1 MLEVTNNDDIV
12 EEIAEFVT
20 IQTAGGT
27 FSTESTGSC
36 STGRTFSLKAICNQ
50 EETFLNNRQRTLALI
65 DLYKKYKPKVG
76 SYDIRSMKKFWEIVA
91 TDISNQFKITISAS
105 KCENRWKTLERN
117 YKKVIDNNNKTG
129 RDRKIFEFEN
139 EFDTIYGKKKNIIPT
154 VLLSSNSITTAAN
167 RNNTSILSITDKSTS
182 PPQSPVFL
190 NIPEDDSENRENTVQ
205 VQDNQD
211 TPRAVPNTPQQK
223 RKRAVKKMT
232 NTYKRRNEILLEMKN
247 DLQQYYKEKSN
258 REEQKLVLQRLRH
271 EDRLK
276 RTSLLEAILENRQQ
290 GQ

>member
-1 MLEVTNNDDIV
+1 MFISDIV

-129 RDRKIFEFEN
+129 RDRKFFEFEN